1 MKQGLYQNQ
10 IAGLPALARDRYENI
25 FKMYNITTEN
35 GTSTYFYNILNK
47 VQIPANLD
55 KTVIGK
61 ITTTSDMP
69 WTTLS
74 YKLYGS
80 IFLWW
85 LIFLLN
91 KPKDIFTVKSG
102 VTYMYI
108 LPEYIDDVIT
118 NIQSQLAI

>member
-1 MKQGLYQNQ
+1 
-10 IAGLPALARDRYENI
+10 
-25 FKMYNITTEN
+25 MYNITTEN
-35 GTSTYFYNILNK
+35 GTNTYFYNILNK
-47 VQIPANLD
+47 VQIPSNLD
-55 KTVIGK
+55 KTIVGN
-61 ITTTSDMP
+61 ITPTSNMP

-91 KPKDIFTVKSG
+91 KPEDIFTVKSG

-118 NIQSQLAI
+118 SIQSQLSI